1 MSEVSTSVET
11 EHTIQEPAWTAG
23 IDDES
28 GTNPMLDA
36 AACSAVGPE
45 KSQHCAHPTVDR
57 SSAIWQS
64 LAH

>member
-1 MSEVSTSVET
+1 MVAVSIVLAVVCAR
-11 EHTIQEPAWTAG
+11 QALA
-23 IDDES
+23 IDWGCAFS
-28 GTNPMLDA
+28 SDA
-36 AACSAVGPE
+36 AACSAAGPE